1 MPNSK
6 IYCFRANYQL
16 SSYFNESTVPDWL
29 HLDMDWQGY
38 KILTVPEVAEVARI
52 LGLLEIEDTP
62 SEWIS
67 YLESLG
73 LKGVTHVVDEEI
85 FESKGYY

>member
-1 MPNSK
+1 MQNSK
-6 IYCFRANYQL
+6 ISCFRASYQL
-16 SSYFNESTVPDWL
+16 STYFNESTVPAWL

-38 KILTVPEVAEVARI
+38 KILTVPEVANVARI
-52 LGLLEIEDTP
+52 LGLLEIDDTP

-67 YLESLG
+67 HLESLG
-73 LKGVTHVVDEEI
+73 LKDVTHVVGEEI